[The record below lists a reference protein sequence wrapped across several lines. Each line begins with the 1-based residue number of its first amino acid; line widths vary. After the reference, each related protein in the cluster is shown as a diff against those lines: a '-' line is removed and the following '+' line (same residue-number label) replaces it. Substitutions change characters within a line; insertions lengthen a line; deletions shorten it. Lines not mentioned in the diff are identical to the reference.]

1 MGRGFTAIQRSERRR
16 LSRLVAIF
24 RAPVRL
30 KHRHFPRA
38 EAGHPPFPIAPC
50 RGDCTDESAE
60 DQGNH
65 RRAISRSENRRES
78 RKRDWRES
86 RGLFA
91 IPGRTAGNGQ
101 LRKADRNPRVA
112 TGCGAEIVMW
122 EVMFWP
128 LAACVLLPW
137 LLVYLGLHVVQ
148 RGIIFIDIAMAQ
160 MASLGICLAVLFHLD
175 LQSWTPFG
183 IALGFTLAGAAIFSV
198 TGKRASQIPQEA
210 VIGISYVVAAA
221 AAVLL
226 LSRAA
231 EGDEE
236 IKQMLVG
243 NILLVTPLEV
253 WKCFALFVAVGI
265 LHFILRRNFLL
276 VSFNRDGAYEKG
288 LRVRWWDFLFYAAFG
303 LVVTSF
309 VRIAGV
315 LLVFSYLIVPA
326 VCGINLATRI
336 SHRLLI
342 GWMIAWLGGI
352 AGLFLSFWWDLPSG
366 AAIVCTFG
374 ALLILISFF
383 ALWQHRRGRSGTM
396 QNSQQ

>member
-1 MGRGFTAIQRSERRR
+1 
-16 LSRLVAIF
+16 
-24 RAPVRL
+24 
-30 KHRHFPRA
+30 
-38 EAGHPPFPIAPC
+38 
-50 RGDCTDESAE
+50 
-60 DQGNH
+60 
-65 RRAISRSENRRES
+65 
-78 RKRDWRES
+78 
-86 RGLFA
+86 
-91 IPGRTAGNGQ
+91 
-101 LRKADRNPRVA
+101 
-112 TGCGAEIVMW
+112 MW

-128 LAACVLLPW
+128 IVACVLLPW

-175 LQSWTPFG
+175 LQSWTTFG
-183 IALGFTLAGAAIFSV
+183 IALGFTLVGGAIFSV
-198 TGKRASQIPQEA
+198 TGKRSSQIPQEA

-231 EGDEE
+231 EGDEQ

-265 LHFILRRNFLL
+265 VHFVLRQNFLL
-276 VSFNRDGAYEKG
+276 VSFDRDEAYQQG
-288 LRVRWWDFLFYAAFG
+288 LRVRWWDFLFYAVFG

-326 VCGINLATRI
+326 VCGINLARRI
-336 SHRLLI
+336 SNRLLI
-342 GWMIAWLGGI
+342 GWIIALIGGV

-374 ALLILISFF
+374 ALLILVSLLAFCRNRF
-383 ALWQHRRGRSGTM
+383 QRLDDTP
-396 QNSQQ
+396 